1 MRKLLIFILAVIVLA
16 GIIPGSV
23 SAQANKAT
31 VSGTVLGAEDGKP
44 LQGATVAVKGAN
56 SVTTTNV
63 DGKFKVEGSPN
74 DVLVVSFVGYTTSE
88 TKVGTATD
96 LIIRLNLNAT
106 VGNDIVVIGY
116 GTQKKS
122 SVTGAVSKISADGL
136 NEIPVTRA
144 DLALQ
149 GKLAGVQIQTV
160 DASAGAAPRVQIRGA
175 ASINASSSPLI
186 VIDGYPVPT
195 DLSAVDMN
203 EVQSIEVLKDAA
215 SAAIYGSRGANG
227 VILITTKSGASGKM
241 KVSFNAYNGVSSV
254 YKKISAFPSV
264 NDWAKIAAADNN
276 SLLST
281 QILTAQKF
289 NTYTDPQDVIFQHGS
304 AQNYEV
310 NVRGGNAAGTHFF
323 IAASAQQTKG
333 VMVTNKYDRYSLR
346 SNLDFKISPKITA
359 GISINPS
366 YAVRRDMPVPIY
378 EALRTVAQF
387 APLYHDDSTAF
398 YTGKP
403 VGSIVQPRDFDPNKN
418 PYYKTFGLPSLSA
431 TSDNNGLAQI
441 LNESDI
447 DYQFRAITNAYLK
460 YNITKNLSFRTSFG
474 GFVSQDEFETF
485 RKSTAKKDLILDGA
499 TASIAS
505 TFGENQKKNV
515 YDLLNENILNYKKEF
530 GKHGIDAI
538 AGFTAQTTQYKNSDI
553 QAGGFLTD
561 EISTLNAGTISSA
574 TTTQE
579 KNNLESYLFRINY
592 SYNDKYLLS
601 VSSRWD
607 GSSRFGA
614 NNKWGYFPAV
624 SVGWNIGKEKFLEN
638 NPLITNLKIRGSY
651 GATGNNS
658 IGNYTSL
665 AVASPVAA
673 ILGGS
678 TTPGFNVTSYGNP
691 DLTWERTFSSNIGF
705 DAGLFDNRIQL
716 TMDYYNST
724 TDKLLLFLPIPTI
737 TGYSGFWT
745 NQGKVS
751 NQGLEYELTVRPL
764 ISKNFSWTITTVGA
778 TLKNSLKNFGGVDQL
793 ISTGDPKRPNSFL
806 AKVGSPLVQFY
817 GYQLDSVVSIRGS
830 NYWPIAVAAERVF
843 AKDQNKDGIID
854 ASDQVSLGT
863 PYPKFTWGLTNEFR
877 YKNFDL
883 SFVIQGSHGAKVF
896 NIDPDYYENEFSST
910 GANAYLAY
918 PAALQ
923 AKTVFKSQSNY
934 DVQDASFI
942 ALRSL
947 NVGYTFS
954 KAVLKKMGLSD
965 LRVYCTTNNLW
976 YKMAKDYTSYNPEG
990 ISSQINGVN
999 ATPLQYGYQR
1009 GAAPI
1014 ARTIAFG
1021 INANF

>member
-1 MRKLLIFILAVIVLA
+1 MRKLLIFILTGIVFA
-16 GIIPGSV
+16 GIIPQTV
-23 SAQANKAT
+23 SAQVNKQT
-31 VSGTVLGAEDGKP
+31 VSGTVLTAEDGKP
-44 LQGATVAVKGAN
+44 LEGATVAVKGTN
-56 SVTTTNV
+56 TVTTTNA
-63 DGKFKVEGSPN
+63 DGKFKVEASPN

-88 TKVGTATD
+88 TKVGSATN
-96 LIIRLNLNAT
+96 LVIRLNQNAAI
-106 VGNDIVVIGY
+106 GNDIVVIGY

-122 SVTGAVSKISADGL
+122 SVTGAVSKISAKGL
-136 NEIPVTRA
+136 GEIPVTRA

-160 DASAGAAPRVQIRGA
+160 DASAGMAPRIQIRGA
-175 ASINASSSPLI
+175 ASINASTNPLI

-195 DLSAVDMN
+195 DLSAIDMN

-227 VILITTKSGASGKM
+227 VILITTKSGAAGKT

-264 NDWAKIAAADNN
+264 NDWAKIAATDNHGVL
-276 SLLST
+276 SPEILL
-281 QILTAQKF
+281 AQRF

-304 AQNYEV
+304 VQNYEV

-346 SNLDFKISPKITA
+346 SNLDFKISPKFTA
-359 GISINPS
+359 GININPS
-366 YAVRRDMPVPIY
+366 YAIRRDMPIPIY
-378 EALRTVAQF
+378 EALRTISSVL
-387 APLYHDDSTAF
+387 PLYHNDSTAF

-403 VGSIVQPRDFDPNKN
+403 VGSIVQPRDFDPKKN
-418 PYYKTFGLPSLSA
+418 PYYKTFGLPSLSPS
-431 TSDNNGLAQI
+431 SDNNGLAQI
-441 LNESDI
+441 LGESDI

-460 YNITKNLSFRTSFG
+460 YDITKDLSFRTSFG
-474 GFVSQDEFETF
+474 GYVSQDEYETF
-485 RKSTAKKDLILDGA
+485 RNSTAKKDPILDGP

-515 YDLLNENILNYKKEF
+515 YDLLNENILNYKKKF
-530 GKHGIDAI
+530 GKHDIDAI
-538 AGFTAQTTQYKNSDI
+538 AGYTAQTTQYKNSDL

-561 EISTLNAGTISSA
+561 QISTLNAGVISSA

-579 KNNLESYLFRINY
+579 QNNLESYLFRINY
-592 SYNDKYLLS
+592 AYNDKYLLS

-614 NNKWGYFPAV
+614 NNKWGYFPAA
-624 SVGWNIGKEKFLEN
+624 SAGWNISKEKFMEN
-638 NPLITNLKIRGSY
+638 SRLINYLKIRGSY

-658 IGNYTSL
+658 IGNYTSF
-665 AVASPVAA
+665 ATANPVAA

-678 TTPGFNVTSYGNP
+678 ITPGFNVTSYGNP

-705 DAGLFDNRIQL
+705 DAGLFNNRIQL

-724 TDKLLLFLPIPTI
+724 TDKLLLNLPIPTV
-737 TGYSGFWT
+737 TGYSGYFT

-751 NQGLEYELTVRPL
+751 NQGLEYELTVRL
-764 ISKNFSWTITTVGA
+764 VNTKNFNWSITTVGS
-778 TLKNSLKNFGGVDQL
+778 TLKNTLKNFGGVPQL
-793 ISTGDPKRPNSFL
+793 ISSGDPKRPNFFL

-817 GYQLDSVVSIRGS
+817 GYQMDSVVSIRGS
-830 NYWPIAVAAERVF
+830 NYWPIGVAAERVF
-843 AKDQNKDGIID
+843 AKDQNGDGVID
-854 ASDQVSLGT
+854 ASDMVGLGT

-883 SFVIQGSHGAKVF
+883 SFVIQGSHGAKVL
-896 NIDPDYYENEFSST
+896 NIDPDYYENEFAAT
-910 GANAYLAY
+910 GSKAYLAY
-918 PAALQ
+918 SSDLQ
-923 AKTVFKSQSNY
+923 AKTVFKSESTY

-947 NVGYTFS
+947 NIGYTFS
-954 KAVLKKMGLSD
+954 KDVLKKMGLSN
-965 LRVYCTTNNLW
+965 LKIYCTTNNLW

-990 ISSQINGVN
+990 ISSQINGAD

-1014 ARTIAFG
+1014 TRTIAFG
-1021 INANF
+1021 INADF